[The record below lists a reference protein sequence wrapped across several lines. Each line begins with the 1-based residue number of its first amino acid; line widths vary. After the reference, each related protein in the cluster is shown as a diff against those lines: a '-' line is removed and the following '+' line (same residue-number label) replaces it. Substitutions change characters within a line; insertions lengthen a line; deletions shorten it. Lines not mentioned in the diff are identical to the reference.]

1 MIIKFLGWTCSGLSS
16 GDNGVGVESDQF
28 HTAGPFSKFF
38 AGKVKTEKQMNMTPD
53 KIKKE
58 AEEILKCSLEGLSE
72 EDLRLVP
79 SLRLNYEDV
88 LSAWSGRGDP
98 WMDGRR
104 LQLVPDDTN
113 SGATVGLS
121 SISHFLS
128 LPSR

>member
-1 MIIKFLGWTCSGLSS
+1 
-16 GDNGVGVESDQF
+16 
-28 HTAGPFSKFF
+28 
-38 AGKVKTEKQMNMTPD
+38 MNVTPD

-88 LSAWSGRGDP
+88 LSAWSGRGGP

-104 LQLVPDDTN
+104 PQLVPDDTN
-113 SGATVGLS
+113 SDATVGLS
-121 SISHFLS
+121 SILHFLS
-128 LPSR
+128 LLSR